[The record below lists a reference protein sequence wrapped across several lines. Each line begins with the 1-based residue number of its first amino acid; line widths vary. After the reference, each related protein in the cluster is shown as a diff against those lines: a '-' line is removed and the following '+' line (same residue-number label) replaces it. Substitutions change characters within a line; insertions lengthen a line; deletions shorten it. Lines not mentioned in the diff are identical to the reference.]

1 MTPTQLRAFSTV
13 VRLGSV
19 KSAAQELCVSEAA
32 VSLHIGKLR
41 KLFDDRLFS
50 RTSSG
55 LALTPGGLRLAS
67 RAVELIGLQDR
78 TLREV
83 GRARDGTRLL
93 RIAVTTL
100 FAEHAAPGLIE
111 LFVGRA
117 DDLDVELSAHSPDRF
132 VELLRERAVD
142 VALGP
147 IPPETGLPTGGVI
160 SRRVLKYQ
168 LLTVVAPDHPLSQGW
183 IDPERLREHPWML
196 GPSALDRTGLIP
208 SALRRIGVP
217 EARQRVFPSHS
228 AALEQVKRG
237 LGVGLAL
244 GFTIGHDLAARRLVT
259 PYGPPVRTAG
269 VWGATTLPDQE
280 EGVSGEFVRF
290 ATTPRATHAML
301 RGSGVHRGRFRPT
314 THVTLW
320 SHGEFTGGV
329 PLPR

>member
-41 KLFDDRLFS
+41 KFFDDRLFS

-55 LALTPGGLRLAS
+55 LSLTPGGLRLAS
-67 RAVELIGLQDR
+67 RAAELIGLQDR

-117 DDLDVELSAHSPDRF
+117 DDLDVELSAHPPDRF
-132 VELLRERAVD
+132 VELLGERTVD

-147 IPPETGLPTGGVI
+147 IPPEAGLPIGGMV

-168 LLTVVAPDHPLSQGW
+168 LLTVVAPDHPLSRGRVE
-183 IDPERLREHPWML
+183 PERLREYPWML
-196 GPSALDRTGLIP
+196 GPSALDRTGLVP
-208 SALRRIGVP
+208 AALRRIGVP
-217 EARQRVFPSHS
+217 ECRQRVFPSHS
-228 AALEQVKRG
+228 AALEEVKRG
-237 LGVGLAL
+237 SGIGLAL
-244 GFTIGHDLAARRLVT
+244 GFAIGHDLAVRRLVT
-259 PYGPPVRTAG
+259 PCGPPVRTSG

-280 EGVSGEFVRF
+280 EGVAGEFVRF
-290 ATTPRATHAML
+290 ATTPRATQAML

-320 SHGEFTGGV
+320 HHGEFIAGV
-329 PLPR
+329 PIPR